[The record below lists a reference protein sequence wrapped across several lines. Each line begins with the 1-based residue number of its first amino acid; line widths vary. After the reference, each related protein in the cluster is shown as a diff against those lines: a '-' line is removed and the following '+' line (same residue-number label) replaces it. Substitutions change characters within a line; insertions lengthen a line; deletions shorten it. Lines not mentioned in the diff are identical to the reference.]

1 VKLFGKKLFGKGD
14 DDEDDDDFDA
24 EDFELDDED
33 LDAEAQQAER
43 DELNEALEAQATR
56 DDEPDDGDAGAI
68 DHDFADLPPDDSPSV
83 DPMADGE
90 EILEGSSGADDLDDG
105 DVDVPEF
112 EDDEYDEDDDDDEY
126 DDEDDDEPRGGLL
139 SNPTVRYALIGF
151 TIVLLLGSA
160 GIAFKLFVLEA
171 ADEEIVAED
180 TELRGQPLGEALPA
194 ENTISLNDLA
204 SGGGGGL
211 QPPPGDAQS
220 SEEAAAEDGVQV
232 IDQLAGDGAPEA
244 VAGSEAAMADQ
255 FASEGSGGLNAFAG
269 GGLNALAPGTS
280 GNAGAGVIVPMSMAS
295 AYSRYPDIPGIQPLP
310 NAPEPDLIEVRGDGA
325 RPLPKKGGSDRSP
338 FSVYARPAELAEGQ
352 AHVALVVTDLGLN
365 RAGTIAAIRKLPP
378 EVTLSF
384 SPYAEELDQWMIRAR
399 RAGHEVMVGLPMES
413 DRFPIEDPG
422 PLGLMTVLPEDQNM
436 LRLYDVLSLF
446 QGFIGVEV
454 VMGDRYTLDPERLRP
469 ILGVLADRGLMILDT
484 GQNDR
489 SALPDVARE
498 LRVPFALS
506 DVRIDT
512 VMARSA
518 IDDRLKQLEET
529 ARTRRAAIGR
539 TTVNPAIID
548 RLSSWFVALQIN
560 NIRLV
565 PLSAITNRQ
574 DLS

>member
-1 VKLFGKKLFGKGD
+1 MKLFGKKLFGKGD
-14 DDEDDDDFDA
+14 DGEFDA
-24 EDFELDDED
+24 EDSELDEGDIT
-33 LDAEAQQAER
+33 AKAER
-43 DELNEALEAQATR
+43 DELNEALEAQSSR
-56 DDEPDDGDAGAI
+56 EGDDEFGADEAGEAN
-68 DHDFADLPPDDSPSV
+68 HDLADLPPENAAAP
-83 DPMADGE
+83 DPMGDPSGPGDKTLDG
-90 EILEGSSGADDLDDG
+90 GSDDLDIDTPDFDDDAAESSSEDDG
-105 DVDVPEF
+105 DIEGVSDF
-112 EDDEYDEDDDDDEY
+112 DDDDDY
-126 DDEDDDEPRGGLL
+126 DDDESTGGFL

-151 TIVLLLGSA
+151 TIVLLLGSV
-160 GIAFKLFVLEA
+160 GIAFRIFVIGA
-171 ADEEIVAED
+171 ADEEIVAEQ
-180 TELRGQPLGEALPA
+180 ELRGELIVDAPA
-194 ENTISLNDLA
+194 PENTISLNDLA
-204 SGGGGGL
+204 SGGGL
-211 QPPPGDAQS
+211 QPPPGPEQVLDDDEPMADANAS
-220 SEEAAAEDGVQV
+220 TVIETGGTPVAAAGTASA
-232 IDQLAGDGAPEA
+232 I
-244 VAGSEAAMADQ
+244 ADQ
-255 FASEGSGGLNAFAG
+255 FAAGGGGGLNAFAG
-269 GGLNALAPGTS
+269 GGLNALSPGAAGS
-280 GNAGAGVIVPMSMAS
+280 GVVVPMSMAA
-295 AYSRYPDIPGIQPLP
+295 AYSRYPDIPGIQALP
-310 NAPEPDLIEVRGDGA
+310 NAPEPDLIEIRGEGS
-325 RPLPKKGGSDRSP
+325 RPLPKKGGGDRTP
-338 FSVYARPAELAEGQ
+338 MSVYARPAELAEGR

-422 PLGLMTVLPEDQNM
+422 PLGLMTVLPEDQN
-436 LRLYDVLSLF
+436 LARLYDVLSLF

-469 ILGVLADRGLMILDT
+469 ILSVLSDRGLMILES

-489 SALPDVARE
+489 SAVPDIARE

-518 IDDRLKQLEET
+518 IDERLKQLEEAAQT
-529 ARTRRAAIGR
+529 GSSAIGR

-548 RLSSWFVALQIN
+548 RLSSWFVAIQIN
-560 NIRLV
+560 NIKLV